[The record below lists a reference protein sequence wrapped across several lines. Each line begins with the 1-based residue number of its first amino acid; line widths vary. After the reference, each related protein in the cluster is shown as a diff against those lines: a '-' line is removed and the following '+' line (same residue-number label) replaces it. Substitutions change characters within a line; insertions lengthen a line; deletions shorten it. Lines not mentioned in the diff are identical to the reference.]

1 MSKIDFTSNRILL
14 FFNKELEKYAYT
26 DDNNLIKNLQ
36 KLIYIFK
43 KFKLNQKQT
52 NKLKSIQTKLKEC
65 TNE

>member
-1 MSKIDFTSNRILL
+1 KIDFTSNRILL

-43 KFKLNQKQT
+43 KFKLNQKQIKQLNT
-52 NKLKSIQTKLKEC
+52 LQSKLKEC